1 MLHAKCNGKC
11 VYVEDMM
18 HLCPEKMHN
27 IHMHMQMNCEI
38 SGCHSIVAEDAVLLG
53 CDALLSDDLFLT
65 CRRTIMLPSLWQ
77 NIPGMVYLKDGGY
90 NIIKN
95 AVTAHPVTWH
105 YIPEDMHF
113 L

>member
-1 MLHAKCNGKC
+1 
-11 VYVEDMM
+11 VYFEDMM

-27 IHMHMQMNCEI
+27 IHMHIQMNCEI
-38 SGCHSIVAEDAVLLG
+38 SGCHSVVAEDAVLLG

-65 CRRTIMLPSLWQ
+65 CRRTIMLPSSWQ
-77 NIPGMVYLKDGGY
+77 NIPRMVYLKNGGY

-105 YIPEDMHF
+105 YIPEDTHF